1 MVHRGLDWFL
11 WHSRYHTAH
20 VALRVMKTFAIPKI
34 KGKMYHAISNELSE
48 LFLTQFIK
56 KRLEQTTAINL

>member
-1 MVHRGLDWFL
+1 
-11 WHSRYHTAH
+11 
-20 VALRVMKTFAIPKI
+20 MKTFAIPKI
-34 KGKMYHAISNELSE
+34 KEKMHHAITNELSE